1 VEVPVSRLP
10 DGLDALLAPLDRD
23 RRDEVLALDAAIRVL
38 APGLTPSVSGGMI
51 GYGHC
56 RYTYA
61 SGRSGESASLS
72 IAARAAGISVYVCF
86 AQVERWADRLPK
98 ANCGK
103 GCIRLKRAADLDPS
117 VLEEIVAHARRID
130 GKHLDWTG
138 LPQRDGA
145 TPRVSPA

>member
-1 VEVPVSRLP
+1 MSPHP
-10 DGLDALLAPLDRD
+10 DGLDALLAPLDPA
-23 RRDEVLALDAAIRVL
+23 RREEVLALDGAIRGL
-38 APGLTPSVSGGMI
+38 APGLTRSVSGEVI

-61 SGRSGESASLS
+61 SGRSGENASLS
-72 IAARAAGISVYVCF
+72 IAARAAGISMYVSF

-103 GCIRLKRAADLDPS
+103 GCIRLKRAADLDPG
-117 VLEEIVAHARRID
+117 VLEEIVAHTRRID

-138 LPQRDGA
+138 LAQRDGVP
-145 TPRVSPA
+145 PRVTPA